1 MAMHD
6 LHTLTMD
13 ERFEL
18 LSAYLDDEVT
28 SEERQRVEGWLRKD
42 ASLKR
47 QYDSLQA
54 MSQQFQSLEIPVQS
68 PSVEQTLNAVM
79 KRVDRRPRLAVL
91 AGLGAASAALV
102 ATLASLAGGGGV
114 GTPQIATRSPEIQ
127 SPTIQAPSVAVN
139 GTESLAPGTAAPVN
153 PHSLLL
159 ALERPPVEI
168 PVVNPTAGQPEF

>member
-1 MAMHD
+1 MDD
-6 LHTLTMD
+6 LNTLTTD

-18 LSAYLDDEVT
+18 LSAYLDNEVT
-28 SEERQRVEGWLRKD
+28 AAERQRVEVWLRKD

-54 MSQQFQSLEIPVQS
+54 MSQQFQSLEAPARS
-68 PSVEQTLNAVM
+68 ASVEQTLNAVM
-79 KRVDRRPRLAVL
+79 KRVDRRPRFAVF
-91 AGLGAASAALV
+91 AGLGTAAAALV
-102 ATLASLAGGGGV
+102 ATLVSLSGGNV

-127 SPTIQAPSVAVN
+127 SPTVQAPTIAVN
-139 GTESLAPGTAAPVN
+139 GTEFLTPGTPTPVN

-168 PVVNPTAGQPEF
+168 PVVDPATVEPPEF